1 MRDNEKNGFCMLF
14 KVCTLEECPLCRA
27 SFTAEQPPSLPFCI
41 FIIDIIYLKNSKQ
54 SSPFEM
60 QCSNVLIRMHVH
72 SPNYIIS
79 KMFLDG
85 EGDVNSIDNQTV
97 KTQGPDV
104 ILFFFRKIYPPYT
117 FFK

>member
-1 MRDNEKNGFCMLF
+1 
-14 KVCTLEECPLCRA
+14 
-27 SFTAEQPPSLPFCI
+27 
-41 FIIDIIYLKNSKQ
+41 
-54 SSPFEM
+54 M

-104 ILFFFRKIYPPYT
+104 ILFFFRKIYPPT
-117 FFK
+117 HFSSREIFITKIKPQNVRCL